1 MAAADATQEATVPQ
15 WAAQL
20 AVSVARIET
29 RTDQI
34 PKLVEDFERLRQN
47 TVPMSEHH
55 QLMTRVEE
63 LWNRDLQGRDSWSE
77 MVPRVAKLWQNHEQG
92 EGARNVYRV
101 WLVIL
106 SAAVALLTL
115 FTLLRGLGLGI
126 SIHT

>member
-47 TVPMSEHH
+47 TVPLSEHA
-55 QLMTRVEE
+55 QLMQRVEE
-63 LWNRDLQGRDSWSE
+63 LWNRDLQGREAWNQ
-77 MVPRVAKLWQNHEQG
+77 MIPRVATLWQERDQEQG
-92 EGARNVYRV
+92 ARTAHRV
-101 WLVIL
+101 WLGVLSVI
-106 SAAVALLTL
+106 VGVLTV
-115 FTLLRGLGLGI
+115 FTLLRDLGF
-126 SIHT
+126 SASFHP